1 MKEYIF
7 QPTIAQDCN
16 AIVIDDAPTGLIK
29 NNILAIINKSTKG
42 IIHSPLVD
50 GIANLAYSGTTL
62 TINLNTGHPSIKGNL
77 LIKAYMDEEYMYDKA
92 LAQFFGLRQAMPQ
105 FTYATDQEVID
116 IVDDV
121 YNAYFPNN

>member
-7 QPTIAQDCN
+7 QPTIAQD
-16 AIVIDDAPTGLIK
+16 AGVITIADAPTGLTK
-29 NNILAIINKSTKG
+29 KNILAIINKTTKV
-42 IIHSPLVD
+42 IVHSPLVD
-50 GIANLAYSGTTL
+50 GIASLAYNGMTL
-62 TINLNTGHPSIKGNL
+62 TINLNTEHPSIQGNL

-92 LAQFFGLRQAMPQ
+92 LAQFFGLPQALPE